1 MHYKIKEVADMAG
14 ISARMLHHYDKIGL
28 LNPESVSAA
37 GYRLY
42 SDENLDRLQQ
52 ILFFKELNFPL
63 QEIKIILDSPNF
75 DKKEALKVHR
85 QLLLEK
91 KIRLEKIIQSVDK
104 TISSME
110 GEFKM
115 DKKEALNVFS
125 MIEIEEHQKKYSEEV
140 KEKYGNTSA
149 YKESNKKTSKYTKE
163 YWSNIMKD
171 WDEIFKKL
179 ANLMDKNPDDEEVQE
194 SVYQLREH
202 ISKNFYDCTPEI
214 FRGLGELYVNDERFT
229 ANIDKYKT
237 GLSKFVR
244 EAINVYCDNIK

>member
-14 ISARMLHHYDKIGL
+14 ISVRMLHHYDKIGL
-28 LNPESVSAA
+28 LKPESVSAA

-52 ILFFKELNFPL
+52 ILFFKELNFTL

-115 DKKEALNVFS
+115 DKKEMFNVFN
-125 MIEIEEHQKKYSEEV
+125 MAEIEEHQKKYSEEV
-140 KEKYGNTSA
+140 KEKYGTTSA

-163 YWSNIMKD
+163 DWSNIMKD
-171 WDEIFKKL
+171 WDKIYKKL
-179 ANLMDKNPDDEEVQE
+179 VNLMDRDPGHKEVQE
-194 SVYQLREH
+194 AVH
-202 ISKNFYDCTPEI
+202 D
-214 FRGLGELYVNDERFT
+214 
-229 ANIDKYKT
+229 
-237 GLSKFVR
+237 
-244 EAINVYCDNIK
+244 

>member
-14 ISARMLHHYDKIGL
+14 ISVRMLHHYDKIGL
-28 LNPESVSAA
+28 LKPESVNAA

-42 SDENLDRLQQ
+42 SDENLNRLQQ

-91 KIRLEKIIQSVDK
+91 KLRLEKIIQSVDK
-104 TISSME
+104 TINSME

-115 DKKEALNVFS
+115 DKKETLNVFS
-125 MIEIEEHQKKYSEEV
+125 MTEIEEHQRKYSEEI

-149 YKESNKKTSKYTKE
+149 YKESNKKHP
-163 YWSNIMKD
+163 NI
-171 WDEIFKKL
+171 
-179 ANLMDKNPDDEEVQE
+179 Q
-194 SVYQLREH
+194 R
-202 ISKNFYDCTPEI
+202 
-214 FRGLGELYVNDERFT
+214 
-229 ANIDKYKT
+229 KT
-237 GLSKFVR
+237 GV
-244 EAINVYCDNIK
+244 I

>member
-1 MHYKIKEVADMAG
+1 MAG
-14 ISARMLHHYDKIGL
+14 ISVRMLHHYDKIGL
-28 LNPESVSAA
+28 LKPESVSAA

-52 ILFFKELNFPL
+52 ILFFKELNFSL
-63 QEIKIILDSPNF
+63 QEIKIILGSPNF

-91 KIRLEKIIQSVDK
+91 KLRLEKIIQSVDK
-104 TISSME
+104 TINSME

-115 DKKEALNVFS
+115 DKKEILNVFN
-125 MIEIEEHQKKYSEEV
+125 MTEIEEHQRKYSKEV

-163 YWSNIMKD
+163 DWSNIMKG
-171 WDEIFKKL
+171 WDKIYKKL
-179 ANLMDKNPDDEEVQE
+179 ASLMDKNPDDNEVQE
-194 SVYQLREH
+194 SVHQFREH

-229 ANIDKYKT
+229 DNIDKYKV
-237 GLSKFVR
+237 GLSKFLR

>member
-1 MHYKIKEVADMAG
+1 MAG
-14 ISARMLHHYDKIGL
+14 ISVRMLHHYDKIGL
-28 LNPESVSAA
+28 LDPESVSDA

-75 DKKEALKVHR
+75 NKKEALETHK

-115 DKKEALNVFS
+115 NKKEVLGAFD
-125 MIEIEEHQKKYSEEV
+125 MTEIEEHQKKYSEEV
-140 KEKYGNTSA
+140 KNKYGNTSA
-149 YKESNKKTSKYTKE
+149 YKESNEKTSKYTKE
-163 YWSNIMKD
+163 DWNNIMKD
-171 WDEIFKKL
+171 WDIIYKKL
-179 ANLMDKNPDDEEVQE
+179 ANLMDKNPDDKEVQE
-194 SVYQLREH
+194 YIHQFREH

-237 GLSKFVR
+237 GLSKFLR